1 MRLLFFLVLASTLW
15 AQSNPA
21 PRHPRTPVSKSQ
33 AADNSLAQRSLE
45 DLVQMQTEEIADLN
59 DEVSRLRALVTML
72 RSDAGIV
79 NSQTVR
85 SALQVNA
92 DMWDSLM
99 NTTQRRIERLQ
110 NAVQRENARLQIERH
125 SQTPS
130 SSVH

>member
-1 MRLLFFLVLASTLW
+1 
-15 AQSNPA
+15 
-21 PRHPRTPVSKSQ
+21 
-33 AADNSLAQRSLE
+33 
-45 DLVQMQTEEIADLN
+45 MQTEEIADLN
-59 DEVSRLRALVTML
+59 DEVSRLRALVTVL

>member
-1 MRLLFFLVLASTLW
+1 
-15 AQSNPA
+15 
-21 PRHPRTPVSKSQ
+21 
-33 AADNSLAQRSLE
+33 
-45 DLVQMQTEEIADLN
+45 MQTEEIADLN

>member
-1 MRLLFFLVLASTLW
+1 
-15 AQSNPA
+15 
-21 PRHPRTPVSKSQ
+21 
-33 AADNSLAQRSLE
+33 
-45 DLVQMQTEEIADLN
+45 MQTEEIADLD

>member
-1 MRLLFFLVLASTLW
+1 
-15 AQSNPA
+15 
-21 PRHPRTPVSKSQ
+21 
-33 AADNSLAQRSLE
+33 
-45 DLVQMQTEEIADLN
+45 MQTEEIADLN

-99 NTTQRRIERLQ
+99 NTTRRRIERLQ

>member
-1 MRLLFFLVLASTLW
+1 
-15 AQSNPA
+15 
-21 PRHPRTPVSKSQ
+21 
-33 AADNSLAQRSLE
+33 
-45 DLVQMQTEEIADLN
+45 MQTEEIADLN

-99 NTTQRRIERLQ
+99 NTARRRIERLQ

-125 SQTPS
+125 SQT
-130 SSVH
+130 VH

>member
-1 MRLLFFLVLASTLW
+1 
-15 AQSNPA
+15 
-21 PRHPRTPVSKSQ
+21 
-33 AADNSLAQRSLE
+33 
-45 DLVQMQTEEIADLN
+45 MQTEEIADLN

-110 NAVQRENARLQIERH
+110 NAVQRENARVQIERH

>member
-1 MRLLFFLVLASTLW
+1 
-15 AQSNPA
+15 
-21 PRHPRTPVSKSQ
+21 
-33 AADNSLAQRSLE
+33 
-45 DLVQMQTEEIADLN
+45 MQTEEIADLN

-79 NSQTVR
+79 NLQTVR

-92 DMWDSLM
+92 DMWDSLK

-125 SQTPS
+125 QQTPS

>member
-1 MRLLFFLVLASTLW
+1 
-15 AQSNPA
+15 
-21 PRHPRTPVSKSQ
+21 
-33 AADNSLAQRSLE
+33 
-45 DLVQMQTEEIADLN
+45 MQTEEIADLN

-110 NAVQRENARLQIERH
+110 CNER
-125 SQTPS
+125 TPGYR
-130 SSVH
+130 SSVTRKRPARRSIEWVCWEKGFVRQRRP

>member
-1 MRLLFFLVLASTLW
+1 
-15 AQSNPA
+15 
-21 PRHPRTPVSKSQ
+21 
-33 AADNSLAQRSLE
+33 
-45 DLVQMQTEEIADLN
+45 MQTEEIADLN

-125 SQTPS
+125 PQTPS

>member
-1 MRLLFFLVLASTLW
+1 
-15 AQSNPA
+15 
-21 PRHPRTPVSKSQ
+21 
-33 AADNSLAQRSLE
+33 
-45 DLVQMQTEEIADLN
+45 MQTEEIADLN

-92 DMWDSLM
+92 DMWDSHM

-125 SQTPS
+125 SQT
-130 SSVH
+130 VH

>member
-1 MRLLFFLVLASTLW
+1 
-15 AQSNPA
+15 
-21 PRHPRTPVSKSQ
+21 
-33 AADNSLAQRSLE
+33 
-45 DLVQMQTEEIADLN
+45 MQTEEIADLN

-125 SQTPS
+125 SQTPTL
-130 SSVH
+130 SVH

>member
-1 MRLLFFLVLASTLW
+1 
-15 AQSNPA
+15 
-21 PRHPRTPVSKSQ
+21 
-33 AADNSLAQRSLE
+33 
-45 DLVQMQTEEIADLN
+45 MQTEEIADLN

-125 SQTPS
+125 QQTSS